1 MRRRHISCVFLIGSL
16 MPAFAW
22 PVAPMMRET
31 NGPVET
37 IAARGGVHMRAPKMR
52 APVRTKVS
60 RSTSVSVTI
69 IRKERKPR
77 KKPYAIPD
85 IPKQK

>member
-1 MRRRHISCVFLIGSL
+1 MS
-16 MPAFAW
+16 AFAW
-22 PVAPMMRET
+22 PVAPVLHEK
-31 NGPVET
+31 NLGVET
-37 IAARGGVHMRAPKMR
+37 IAAKAMVQMRAPKVRAPKMR

-60 RSTSVSVTI
+60 RSTSVTSVSITI

-77 KKPYAIPD
+77 KAPYAIPD